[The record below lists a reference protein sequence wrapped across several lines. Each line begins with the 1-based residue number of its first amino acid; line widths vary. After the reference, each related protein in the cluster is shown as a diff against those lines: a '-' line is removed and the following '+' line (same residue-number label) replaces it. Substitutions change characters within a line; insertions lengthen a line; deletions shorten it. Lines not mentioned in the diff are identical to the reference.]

1 MDTCKLASQL
11 ELETSCTGSVL
22 RTVLLQNF
30 YGLIGSAMKEE
41 FQLLWERDQ
50 AQQAEQE
57 PVRDALDDELDIPVN
72 EVERWR
78 RLARKRFLA
87 FFESSRQNL
96 TKL

>member
-1 MDTCKLASQL
+1 M
-11 ELETSCTGSVL
+11 L

-87 FFESSRQNL
+87 FLSGAGKTLPNFSSKSL
-96 TKL
+96 TL

>member
-1 MDTCKLASQL
+1 M
-11 ELETSCTGSVL
+11 L

-30 YGLIGSAMKEE
+30 FGLIGAAMKEE
-41 FQLLWERDQ
+41 FQLQWERDQ

-87 FFESSRQNL
+87 FFESRKKNVA
-96 TKL
+96 KL